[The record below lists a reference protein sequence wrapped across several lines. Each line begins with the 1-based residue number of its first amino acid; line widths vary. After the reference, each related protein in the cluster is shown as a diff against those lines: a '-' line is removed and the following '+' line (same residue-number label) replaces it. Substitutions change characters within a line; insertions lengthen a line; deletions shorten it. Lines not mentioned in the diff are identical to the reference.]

1 MQDKVRAALTV
12 MVTTPHIVNY
22 LTWHDPK
29 ALEQARA
36 ALDLRTCMECGQGEA
51 YATTYEH
58 KSSCSWWKNDED

>member
-36 ALDLRTCMECGQGEA
+36 ALQTCGECGQGPA
-51 YATTYEH
+51 DTPAYEH
-58 KSSCSWWKNDED
+58 KSTCQWWRNDE